1 MTSQPDNEP
10 GNPEGKADE
19 KAPAGE
25 AGDFYPLPSDP
36 PATGVAGDTAD
47 ISSTPT
53 PPPPPPPPA
62 SGTPD
67 IGSGTPD
74 IGSGTSDVGSGTPDV
89 GSGTADLASGTP
101 TVPKDD

>member
-1 MTSQPDNEP
+1 MTSQPENEP
-10 GNPEGKADE
+10 GNP
-19 KAPAGE
+19 
-25 AGDFYPLPSDP
+25 
-36 PATGVAGDTAD
+36 DT
-47 ISSTPT
+47 STPPVIT
-53 PPPPPPPPA
+53 DTSVPEVALGWMNPVGPDPILYPDPPPPPPPPPA

-74 IGSGTSDVGSGTPDV
+74 IGSGTPDVGSGTPDV